1 MGKELL
7 ERRTFGNTTLE
18 VPSVAMGCAPLGDIK
33 DTFLYSVPENE
44 AIATV
49 KAALA
54 SPFDYI
60 DTAALYGDGVSERR
74 VGQALKELGGLP
86 EGAVLQT
93 KAGRNPVD
101 NDFSGETVKKRFE
114 RSLELLGVDH
124 LDVVYLHDAEWTTFE
139 AAMAPGGPVEVLRGY
154 QEQGVFDY
162 LGVASGPNDVELQ
175 YIGTGLFDAVITHN
189 RYTLLNTNA
198 DPLIDAATARGIAVL
213 NAAPYGSGMLSRGPE
228 SYPRY
233 AYQQAPDHL
242 IERTE
247 RIREI
252 CNRYGVPLAAAALQF
267 SMLDP
272 RITVT
277 IVGMSRPERVER
289 TVELASIDIPAD
301 VWNEIEALGPADDKD
316 PEIERFPDLDR
327 YWERT

>member
-1 MGKELL
+1 
-7 ERRTFGNTTLE
+7 
-18 VPSVAMGCAPLGDIK
+18 MGCAPLGDIA
-33 DTFLYSVPENE
+33 DTFLYGVPEDD

-60 DTAALYGDGVSERR
+60 DTAALYGNGVSEKR
-74 VGQALKELGGLP
+74 VGLALKELGGLP
-86 EGAVLQT
+86 KGAVLQT

-114 RSLELLGVDH
+114 RSLELLGVSH
-124 LDVVYLHDAEWTTFE
+124 LDVVFLHDAEWTTFKD
-139 AAMAPGGPVEVLRGY
+139 AMAPGGPVEVLRSY
-154 QEQGVFDY
+154 QEQGVFDF
-162 LGVASGPNDVELQ
+162 LGVASGPNEIEMK
-175 YIGTGLFDAVITHN
+175 YIETGLFDAVITHN

-198 DPLIDAATARGIAVL
+198 DLLIDAAASRGLAVL

-233 AYQQAPDHL
+233 AYQQASQQL
-242 IERTE
+242 IDRTE
-247 RIREI
+247 SIREI
-252 CNRYGVPLAAAALQF
+252 CNRFGVPLAAAALQF

-277 IVGMSRPERVER
+277 IVGMSRPERVSS
-289 TVELASIDIPAD
+289 TVELASIEIPMGM
-301 VWNEIEALGPADDKD
+301 WEEIDALGPADTAD
-316 PEIERFPDLDR
+316 PEVGRFDDAQYYVERGSI
-327 YWERT
+327 

>member
-7 ERRTFGNTTLE
+7 ARRTFGNTSLE
-18 VPSVAMGCAPLGDIK
+18 VPPVAMGCAPLGSME
-33 DTFLYSVPENE
+33 DTFLYAVPEDE

-60 DTAALYGDGVSERR
+60 DTAALYGDGVSEAR
-74 VGQALKELGGLP
+74 VGMALKELGGLP

-93 KAGRNPVD
+93 KAGRDPVD
-101 NDFSGETVKKRFE
+101 NNFRGETVKRRFE
-114 RSLELLGVDH
+114 RSLELLGVDRV
-124 LDVVYLHDAEWTTFE
+124 DVVYLHDAEWTTFE
-139 AAMAPGGPVEVLRGY
+139 EAMAPGGPVEVLRSY
-154 QEQGVFDY
+154 QDQGAFDY

-175 YIGTGLFDAVITHN
+175 YIETGLFDAVITHN

-198 DPLIDAATARGIAVL
+198 NPVIDVAAAKGLAVL

-242 IERTE
+242 IARTGK
-247 RIREI
+247 IREI
-252 CNRYGVPLAAAALQF
+252 CDRYGVPLAAAALQF

-277 IVGMSRPERVER
+277 IVGMSRPDRVKS
-289 TVELASIDIPAD
+289 TVELASIDIPGE
-301 VWNEIEALGPADDKD
+301 VWEEIDALGPADTDD
-316 PEIERFPDLDR
+316 PEIYRFKDKK
-327 YWERT
+327 

>member
-1 MGKELL
+1 MGKDLL
-7 ERRTFGNTTLE
+7 ERRKFGNTSLE
-18 VPSVAMGCAPLGDIK
+18 VPSVAMGCAPLGDMK
-33 DTFLYSVPENE
+33 DTFLYSVPEDE
-44 AIATV
+44 AVETV

-54 SPFDYI
+54 SPFAYI
-60 DTAALYGDGVSERR
+60 DTAALYGDGVSEQR
-74 VGQALKELGGLP
+74 VGLALKELGGLP
-86 EGAVLQT
+86 DGAVLQT

-101 NDFSGETVKKRFE
+101 NDYSGETVKKRFE

-124 LDVVYLHDAEWTTFE
+124 LDVVFLHDAEWTTFE

-162 LGVASGPNDVELQ
+162 LGVASGPNEVELR
-175 YIGTGLFDAVITHN
+175 YIETGLFDAVITHN

-198 DPLIDAATARGIAVL
+198 DPLIDAAVSRGLAVL
-213 NAAPYGSGMLSRGPE
+213 NAAPYGSGILSRGPDT
-228 SYPRY
+228 YPRF

-247 RIREI
+247 KIRDI

-277 IVGMSRPERVER
+277 IVGMSRPERVES
-289 TVELASIDIPAD
+289 TVELASIDIPAE
-301 VWNEIEALGPADDKD
+301 VWEEIEALGPADTDD
-316 PEIERFPDLDR
+316 PEIYRFKDKQ
-327 YWERT
+327 

>member
-1 MGKELL
+1 MGTELL
-7 ERRTFGNTTLE
+7 NRRKFGNTTLE
-18 VPSVAMGCAPLGDIK
+18 VPPVAMGTAPLGDMPAA
-33 DTFLYSVPENE
+33 FGYGVPEDE

-60 DTAALYGDGVSERR
+60 DTAALYGDGESERR
-74 VGQALKELGGLP
+74 VGLALKELGGLP

-101 NDFSGETVKKRFE
+101 NDYSGETVNRRFE

-124 LDVVYLHDAEWTTFE
+124 LDIVYLHDAEWTTFE
-139 AAMAPGGPVEVLRGY
+139 DAMAPNGPVRVLRDY
-154 QEQGVFDY
+154 QEQGVIDY
-162 LGVASGPNDVELQ
+162 LGVASGPNAVEQ
-175 YIGTGLFDAVITHN
+175 YYIETGLFDAVITHN

-198 DPLIDAATARGIAVL
+198 DPLIDAAAARGIAVL
-213 NAAPYGSGMLSRGPE
+213 NAAPYGSGMLSRGPD

-233 AYQQAPDHL
+233 AYQQASADL
-242 IERTE
+242 IARTE
-247 RIREI
+247 AIREI

-277 IVGMSRPERVER
+277 IVGMSRPERVES
-289 TVELASIDIPAD
+289 TVELASIEIPAE
-301 VWNEIEALGPADDKD
+301 VWDEIEALGPADRHD
-316 PEIERFPDLDR
+316 PEVDRFPELDR

>member
-1 MGKELL
+1 MGTELL
-7 ERRTFGNTTLE
+7 NRRKFGNTSLE
-18 VPSVAMGCAPLGDIK
+18 VPAVAMGCAPLGDMQ
-33 DTFLYSVPENE
+33 DTFLYSVPEDE

-101 NDFSGETVKKRFE
+101 NDFSGETVKRRFE
-114 RSLELLGVDH
+114 RSLELLGVGH
-124 LDVVYLHDAEWTTFE
+124 LDAVYLHDAEWTTFD
-139 AAMAPGGPVEVLRGY
+139 AAMSPGGPVEVLRSY

-175 YIGTGLFDAVITHN
+175 YIETGLFDAVITHN

-198 DPLIDAATARGIAVL
+198 DPLIDAAAARGLAVL
-213 NAAPYGSGMLSRGPE
+213 NAAPYGSGMLSRGPD

-233 AYQQAPDHL
+233 AYQQAPQHM
-242 IERTE
+242 IERTGK
-247 RIREI
+247 IREI

-277 IVGMSRPERVER
+277 IAGMSRPERVAS
-289 TVELASIDIPAD
+289 TIDLASIDIPGEL
-301 VWNEIEALGPADDKD
+301 WGEIEELGPADTVD
-316 PEIERFPDLDR
+316 PEVHRFKGR
-327 YWERT
+327 K

>member
-7 ERRTFGNTTLE
+7 ARRTFGNTSLE
-18 VPSVAMGCAPLGDIK
+18 VPPVAMGCAPLGSME
-33 DTFLYSVPENE
+33 DTFLYAVPEDE

-60 DTAALYGDGVSERR
+60 DTAALYGDGVSEAR
-74 VGQALKELGGLP
+74 VGMALRELGGLP

-93 KAGRNPVD
+93 KAGRDPAD
-101 NDFSGETVKKRFE
+101 NNFRGETVKRRFE
-114 RSLELLGVDH
+114 RSLELLGVDRV
-124 LDVVYLHDAEWTTFE
+124 DVVYLHDAEWTTFE
-139 AAMAPGGPVEVLRGY
+139 EAMAPGGPVEVLRSY
-154 QEQGVFDY
+154 QDQGAFDY

-175 YIGTGLFDAVITHN
+175 YIETGLFDAVITHN

-198 DPLIDAATARGIAVL
+198 NPVIDVAAAKGMAVL

-242 IERTE
+242 IARTGK
-247 RIREI
+247 IREI
-252 CNRYGVPLAAAALQF
+252 CDRYGVPLAAAALQF

-277 IVGMSRPERVER
+277 IVGMSRPDRVKS
-289 TVELASIDIPAD
+289 TVELASIDIPGE
-301 VWNEIEALGPADDKD
+301 VWEEIDALGPADTDD
-316 PEIERFPDLDR
+316 PEIYRFKDKK
-327 YWERT
+327 

>member
-1 MGKELL
+1 MGTELL
-7 ERRTFGNTTLE
+7 NRRKFGNTPLE
-18 VPSVAMGCAPLGDIK
+18 VPAVAMGCAPLGDML
-33 DTFLYSVPENE
+33 DTFLYSVPEDD

-86 EGAVLQT
+86 KDAVLQT

-101 NDFSGETVKKRFE
+101 NDYSGETVKRRFE

-124 LDVVYLHDAEWTTFE
+124 LDAVYLHDAEWTTFE
-139 AAMAPGGPVEVLRGY
+139 AAMAPGGPVEILRGY
-154 QEQGVFDY
+154 QESGVFDY
-162 LGVASGPNDVELQ
+162 LGVASGPNNVELQ
-175 YIGTGLFDAVITHN
+175 YIETGLFDAVITHN

-198 DPLIDAATARGIAVL
+198 NPVIDAAAARGMAVL

-233 AYQQAPDHL
+233 AYQQAPEHL
-242 IERTE
+242 IERT
-247 RIREI
+247 RKIREI
-252 CNRYGVPLAAAALQF
+252 CDRHGIPLAAAALQF

-277 IVGMSRPERVER
+277 IVGMSRPERVTS
-289 TVELASIDIPAD
+289 TVELASIDIPAA
-301 VWNEIEALGPADDKD
+301 VWEEIESLGPADTDD
-316 PEIERFPDLDR
+316 PEVYRFKDKK
-327 YWERT
+327 

>member
-1 MGKELL
+1 MGTELL
-7 ERRTFGNTTLE
+7 NRRKFGNTSLE
-18 VPSVAMGCAPLGDIK
+18 VPAVAMGCAPLGDMPEA
-33 DTFLYSVPENE
+33 FGYGVPEDE

-60 DTAALYGDGVSERR
+60 DTAALYGDGVSEKR
-74 VGQALKELGGLP
+74 VGMALKELGGLP
-86 EGAVLQT
+86 AGAVLQT

-101 NDFSGETVKKRFE
+101 NDYSGETVKKRFE
-114 RSLELLGVDH
+114 RSLRLLGVDH
-124 LDVVYLHDAEWTTFE
+124 IDVVFLHDAEWTTFD
-139 AAMAPGGPVEVLRGY
+139 AAMAPGGPIEILRGY

-162 LGVASGPNDVELQ
+162 LGVASGPNEVELQ
-175 YIGTGLFDAVITHN
+175 YIETGLFDAVITHN

-198 DPLIDAATARGIAVL
+198 DPLIDAAAARGMAVL

-242 IERTE
+242 IARTE
-247 RIREI
+247 QIREI

-277 IVGMSRPERVER
+277 IAGMSRPDRVAS
-289 TVELASIDIPAD
+289 TIELASIDIPAA
-301 VWNEIEALGPADDKD
+301 VWSEIEALGPADTGD
-316 PEIERFPDLDR
+316 PEIYRFKELQK
-327 YWERT
+327 

>member
-1 MGKELL
+1 VGKDLL
-7 ERRTFGNTTLE
+7 ARRKFGNTSLE
-18 VPSVAMGCAPLGDIK
+18 VPPVAMGCAPLGSMV
-33 DTFLYSVPENE
+33 DTFLYAVPEDE

-60 DTAALYGDGVSERR
+60 DTAALYGDGVSEAR
-74 VGQALKELGGLP
+74 VGMALKELGGLP

-93 KAGRNPVD
+93 KAGRDPVD
-101 NDFSGETVKKRFE
+101 NNFRGETVKRRFE
-114 RSLELLGVDH
+114 RSLELLGVDRV
-124 LDVVYLHDAEWTTFE
+124 DVVYLHDAEWTTFE
-139 AAMAPGGPVEVLRGY
+139 EAMAPGGPVEVLRSF
-154 QEQGVFDY
+154 QDQGAFDY

-175 YIGTGLFDAVITHN
+175 YIETGLFDAVITHN

-198 DPLIDAATARGIAVL
+198 NPVIDIAAAKGMAVL

-242 IERTE
+242 IARTGK
-247 RIREI
+247 IREI
-252 CNRYGVPLAAAALQF
+252 CDRYGVPLAAAALQF

-277 IVGMSRPERVER
+277 IVGMSRPERVKS
-289 TVELASIDIPAD
+289 TVELASIDIPAE
-301 VWNEIEALGPADDKD
+301 VWEEIDALGPADTDD
-316 PEIERFPDLDR
+316 PEIYRFKDKK
-327 YWERT
+327 

>member
-7 ERRTFGNTTLE
+7 ARRTFGNTSLE
-18 VPSVAMGCAPLGDIK
+18 VPPVAMGCAPLGSME
-33 DTFLYSVPENE
+33 DTFLYAVPEDE

-60 DTAALYGDGVSERR
+60 DTAALYGDGVSEAR
-74 VGQALKELGGLP
+74 VGMALKELGGLP

-93 KAGRNPVD
+93 KAGRDPVD
-101 NDFSGETVKKRFE
+101 NNFRGETVKRRFE
-114 RSLELLGVDH
+114 RSLELLGVDRV
-124 LDVVYLHDAEWTTFE
+124 DVVYLHDAEWTTFE
-139 AAMAPGGPVEVLRGY
+139 EAMAPGGPVEVLRSF
-154 QEQGVFDY
+154 QDQGAFDY

-175 YIGTGLFDAVITHN
+175 YIETGLFDAVITHN

-198 DPLIDAATARGIAVL
+198 NPVIDVAAAKGMAVL

-242 IERTE
+242 IARTGK
-247 RIREI
+247 IREI
-252 CNRYGVPLAAAALQF
+252 CDRYGVPLAAAALQF

-277 IVGMSRPERVER
+277 IVGMSRPDRVKS
-289 TVELASIDIPAD
+289 TVELASSDIPGE
-301 VWNEIEALGPADDKD
+301 VWEEIDALGPADTDD
-316 PEIERFPDLDR
+316 PEIYRFKDKK
-327 YWERT
+327 

>member
-1 MGKELL
+1 
-7 ERRTFGNTTLE
+7 
-18 VPSVAMGCAPLGDIK
+18 MGCAPLGDMA
-33 DTFLYSVPENE
+33 DTFLYGVPEDE
-44 AIATV
+44 AIETV

-54 SPFDYI
+54 SPFPFI
-60 DTAALYGDGVSERR
+60 DTAALYGDGVSEQR
-74 VGQALKELGGLP
+74 VGLALKELGGLP
-86 EGAVLQT
+86 AGAVLQT

-101 NDFSGETVKKRFE
+101 NDFSGETVKRRFE

-139 AAMAPGGPVEVLRGY
+139 AAMARGGPVEVLRNY

-175 YIGTGLFDAVITHN
+175 YIETGLFDAVITHN

-198 DPLIDAATARGIAVL
+198 DPLLDAAAARGITVL
-213 NAAPYGSGMLSRGPE
+213 NAAPYGSGMLSRGPD

-233 AYQQAPDHL
+233 AYQQAPEHM
-242 IERTE
+242 ISRTE
-247 RIREI
+247 QIRAI

-277 IVGMSRPERVER
+277 IVGMSRPERVES
-289 TVELASIDIPAD
+289 TIELASIDIPVA
-301 VWNEIEALGPADDKD
+301 VWEEIEALGPADTSD
-316 PEIERFPDLDR
+316 PEIYRFKKN
-327 YWERT
+327 

>member
-1 MGKELL
+1 MGTELL
-7 ERRTFGNTTLE
+7 NRRKFGDTSLD
-18 VPSVAMGCAPLGDIK
+18 VPPVAMGCAPLGDML
-33 DTFLYSVPENE
+33 DTFLYSVPEE
-44 AIATV
+44 DAIATV

-60 DTAALYGDGVSERR
+60 DTAALYGDGVSETR
-74 VGQALKELGGLP
+74 VGKALKELGGLP
-86 EGAVLQT
+86 DGAVLQT

-101 NDFSGETVKKRFE
+101 NDYSGETVKRRFE

-124 LDVVYLHDAEWTTFE
+124 VDAVYLHDAEWTTFE

-154 QEQGVFDY
+154 QDQGAFDY
-162 LGVASGPNDVELQ
+162 LGVASGPNEVELR
-175 YIGTGLFDAVITHN
+175 YIETGLFDAVITHN

-198 DPLIDAATARGIAVL
+198 NPVIDAAAARGMAVL

-233 AYQQAPDHL
+233 AYQQAPEHL
-242 IERTE
+242 IERTGT
-247 RIREI
+247 IREI

-267 SMLDP
+267 SMRDP

-277 IVGMSRPERVER
+277 IVGMSRPERVAS
-289 TVELASIDIPAD
+289 TVELASIDIPAA
-301 VWNEIEALGPADDKD
+301 VWDEIEALEPADTDD
-316 PEIERFPDLDR
+316 PEIYRFQ
-327 YWERT
+327 EKA

>member
-1 MGKELL
+1 VGKELL
-7 ERRTFGNTTLE
+7 ARRTFGNTSLE
-18 VPSVAMGCAPLGDIK
+18 VPPVAMGCAPLGSME
-33 DTFLYSVPENE
+33 DTFLYAVPEDE

-60 DTAALYGDGVSERR
+60 DTAALYGDGVSEAR
-74 VGQALKELGGLP
+74 VGMALKELGGLP

-93 KAGRNPVD
+93 KAGRDPVD
-101 NDFSGETVKKRFE
+101 NNFRGETVKRRFE
-114 RSLELLGVDH
+114 RSLELLGVDRV
-124 LDVVYLHDAEWTTFE
+124 DVVYLHDAEWTTFE
-139 AAMAPGGPVEVLRGY
+139 EAMAPGGPVEVLRSY
-154 QEQGVFDY
+154 QDQGAFDY

-175 YIGTGLFDAVITHN
+175 YIETGLFDAVITHN

-198 DPLIDAATARGIAVL
+198 NPVIDVAAAKGLAVL

-242 IERTE
+242 IARTGK
-247 RIREI
+247 IREI
-252 CNRYGVPLAAAALQF
+252 CDRYGVPLAAAALQF

-277 IVGMSRPERVER
+277 IVGMSRPDRVKS
-289 TVELASIDIPAD
+289 TVELASIDIPGE
-301 VWNEIEALGPADDKD
+301 VWEEIDALGPADTDD
-316 PEIERFPDLDR
+316 PEIYRFKDKK
-327 YWERT
+327 

>member
-7 ERRTFGNTTLE
+7 ARRTFGNTSLE
-18 VPSVAMGCAPLGDIK
+18 VPPVAMGCAPLGSME
-33 DTFLYSVPENE
+33 DTFLYAVPEDE

-60 DTAALYGDGVSERR
+60 DTAALYGDGVSEAR
-74 VGQALKELGGLP
+74 VGMALKELGGLP

-93 KAGRNPVD
+93 KAGRDPVD
-101 NDFSGETVKKRFE
+101 NNFRGETVKRRFE
-114 RSLELLGVDH
+114 RSLELLGVDRV
-124 LDVVYLHDAEWTTFE
+124 DVVYLHDAEWTTFE
-139 AAMAPGGPVEVLRGY
+139 EAMAPGGPVEVLRSY
-154 QEQGVFDY
+154 QDQGAFDY

-175 YIGTGLFDAVITHN
+175 YIETGLFDAVITHN

-198 DPLIDAATARGIAVL
+198 NPVIDVAAAKGMAVL

-242 IERTE
+242 IARTGK
-247 RIREI
+247 IREI
-252 CNRYGVPLAAAALQF
+252 CDRYGVPLAAAALQF

-277 IVGMSRPERVER
+277 IVGMSRPDRVKS
-289 TVELASIDIPAD
+289 TVELASSDIPGE
-301 VWNEIEALGPADDKD
+301 VWEEIDALGPADTDD
-316 PEIERFPDLDR
+316 PEIYRFKDKK
-327 YWERT
+327 

>member
-1 MGKELL
+1 MGTDLL
-7 ERRTFGNTTLE
+7 NRRKFGNTSLE
-18 VPSVAMGCAPLGDIK
+18 VPPVAMGCAPLGDMQ
-33 DTFLYSVPENE
+33 DTFLYSVPEDE

-86 EGAVLQT
+86 DDAVLQT

-101 NDFSGETVKKRFE
+101 NDYSGETVKRRFE

-124 LDVVYLHDAEWTTFE
+124 LDAVFLHDAEWTTFA

-154 QEQGVFDY
+154 QGQGVFDY

-175 YIGTGLFDAVITHN
+175 YIETGLFDAVITHN

-198 DPLIDAATARGIAVL
+198 DPLIDAAAARGMAVL
-213 NAAPYGSGMLSRGPE
+213 NAAPYGSGMLSRGPD

-233 AYQQAPDHL
+233 AYQQAPQHL

-247 RIREI
+247 KIREI

-277 IVGMSRPERVER
+277 IVGMSRPERVES
-289 TVELASIDIPAD
+289 TIELASIDIPAELWD
-301 VWNEIEALGPADDKD
+301 EIDALGAPDTDD
-316 PEIERFPDLDR
+316 PEIYRFKDQK
-327 YWERT
+327 

>member
-1 MGKELL
+1 VGTDLL
-7 ERRTFGNTTLE
+7 NRRKFGNTALD
-18 VPSVAMGCAPLGDIK
+18 VPAVGMGCAPLGDMP
-33 DTFLYSVPENE
+33 DTFLYSVPEDE

-60 DTAALYGDGVSERR
+60 DTAAFYGDGVSERR
-74 VGQALKELGGLP
+74 VGMALKELGGLP
-86 EGAVLQT
+86 EGAILQT

-101 NDFSGETVKKRFE
+101 NDYSGETVKKRFE

-124 LDVVYLHDAEWTTFE
+124 LDVVYLHDAEWTTFD
-139 AAMAPGGPVEVLRGY
+139 AAMAPGGPVEILRGY

-162 LGVASGPNDVELQ
+162 LGVASGPNDVELR
-175 YIGTGLFDAVITHN
+175 YIETGLFDAVITHN

-198 DPLIDAATARGIAVL
+198 DPLIDAAAARGLAVL
-213 NAAPYGSGMLSRGPE
+213 NAAPYGSGMLSRGPD

-233 AYQQAPDHL
+233 AYQQAPQQM

-247 RIREI
+247 QIREI

-277 IVGMSRPERVER
+277 IVGMSRPERVES
-289 TVELASIDIPAD
+289 TVELASIDIPGE
-301 VWNEIEALGPADDKD
+301 VWDEIERLGPADTVD
-316 PEIERFPDLDR
+316 PEIYRFKDKP
-327 YWERT
+327 